1 MLTSLGFRVIS
12 FPYEKQEED
21 LWEPASWRVWGDTS
35 KLPAPQ
41 LEKGVRWAVWAPHG
55 LCYSEI
61 TADRV
66 SEAMNS
72 VCLSFLLHTMGLLVW
87 YVP

>member
-1 MLTSLGFRVIS
+1 MG
-12 FPYEKQEED
+12 
-21 LWEPASWRVWGDTS
+21 ASQLEGVGDTS

-41 LEKGVRWAVWAPHG
+41 LEKGVRWAVWAAHG

-66 SEAMNS
+66 SEAMNN

-87 YVP
+87 YVAQAGLQLTK